1 VTKPCPL
8 PHSRVT
14 KPLAVELASRHT
26 PQQTKMPYPYV
37 GDVDFSQVQFA
48 PSLVSDSST
57 KRKSVETFLDGTS
70 TRRSNHIKFQACRD
84 ETEPMEAHW
93 SLDAVFDDSKDASRR
108 TQTVRLT
115 NEKTLEALRALD
127 ERVVQEAVS
136 RSKEWWKVEL
146 NEDQVRLRYNPLV
159 QTKDGQPIFKFKVK
173 CTGAAVPTKIMRV
186 VSENEVVPDTERVLE
201 TAGAKMVPLVST
213 MGLYFLGDKG
223 FGLSFQAE
231 ELLVTPGE
239 EKQAMSNFALSKPL
253 SLKRAAPEERGGE
266 DDVEVPN
273 KCVKVELE
281 DDEGESAM

>member
-1 VTKPCPL
+1 
-8 PHSRVT
+8 
-14 KPLAVELASRHT
+14 
-26 PQQTKMPYPYV
+26 MPYPYV
-37 GDVDFSQVQFA
+37 GDVDFSQVHFA
-48 PSLVSDSST
+48 PLVSDAST
-57 KRKSVETFLDGTS
+57 KRKSVETFLDGSS
-70 TRRSNHIKFQACRD
+70 TRRSNHIKVQMCRD

-108 TQTVRLT
+108 TQVVRLT

-127 ERVVQEAVS
+127 ERVVQEAVR
-136 RSKEWWKVEL
+136 RSKEWWKSEL

-159 QTKDGQPIFKFKVK
+159 QTKDGQAIFKFKVK
-173 CTGAAVPTKIMRV
+173 CTGAAVPTKIVRV
-186 VSENEVVPDTERVLE
+186 VSESEVVPDTERVLE

-239 EKQAMSNFALSKPL
+239 EKQAMSNFTLSKPL
-253 SLKRAAPEERGGE
+253 NLKRAAPEERPGGGE
-266 DDVEVPN
+266 DDDVAVPN

-281 DDEGESAM
+281 DDDGESAM